1 MVNKRR
7 RSILEDEADDL
18 DGTHHTIAPCRD
30 TIFASCIVSSAS
42 NNNGT
47 VATSSQ
53 PRVLDDLT
61 TTSSLSSSPPQK
73 KLKHKS
79 ATRCGSNA
87 ELSTSVKQATVR
99 CRATRV
105 SVPDTSL
112 RSATGIS
119 HRMSARLAKKI
130 HPFIVTKSRDI
141 YPYLASKDSLD
152 SAEPLREEH
161 DGTRNSTLPASTL
174 KKNIGPA
181 RNISLAD
188 EAALME
194 EWANLRMSQGT
205 LLSST
210 SPSRDRTPQLSSNRG
225 SQEPCNDAEIPS
237 GEVAVLN
244 TPHPVLANNH
254 IEHTYPRPSVSLSDQ
269 VAEPLPDTPAINE
282 SPFTSPLPQAEGLAL
297 HNSLSDCDLRYPSS
311 SPENIH
317 PAIED
322 VAPSQ
327 SINEGTTET
336 IAQAPHIP
344 VTGSLEVVDQPIQLL
359 ATDSEIV
366 SLHPSKSPILPEL
379 DILPEATIL
388 TSPAAPVKPEDSS
401 ARASPSADIQL
412 VVSSQADIEDVVL
425 GFHMLDLHEVLSPW
439 VPVSPTAPSIYVPP
453 AVQHLITAMNR
464 QLEIECQARK
474 RAEELY
480 LDEMRKRIKMEKVVD
495 RLQRERGQTPE
506 QETSQQRPSLH
517 APSRAASAHASPEEA
532 GQQDG
537 ETKPPSTDT
546 AYLNI
551 TTEGSCA

>member
-1 MVNKRR
+1 VNISLLKNNYV
-7 RSILEDEADDL
+7 SKA
-18 DGTHHTIAPCRD
+18 
-30 TIFASCIVSSAS
+30 CIVSSAS
-42 NNNGT
+42 KNNGT

-73 KLKHKS
+73 KSKHKS
-79 ATRCGSNA
+79 ATRRGSNA

-141 YPYLASKDSLD
+141 YPYLASQDSLD
-152 SAEPLREEH
+152 SAESLREEH
-161 DGTRNSTLPASTL
+161 DGTGNSTLSASHL

-181 RNISLAD
+181 RSISLAD

-210 SPSRDRTPQLSSNRG
+210 SASRDRTPQLSSNRG
-225 SQEPCNDAEIPS
+225 SQEPCNEAEIPT
-237 GEVAVLN
+237 GEVAVPN
-244 TPHPVLANNH
+244 TPQPVPAKNH

-269 VAEPLPDTPAINE
+269 VAEPLPDTPAMNE

-297 HNSLSDCDLRYPSS
+297 YNSLSDCDLRYPSS

-322 VAPSQ
+322 MAPSQ
-327 SINEGTTET
+327 DISEGTTET
-336 IAQAPHIP
+336 IAQASHIP
-344 VTGSLEVVDQPIQLL
+344 VTGSLEVVDQPLQLL
-359 ATDSEIV
+359 ATDSEIAP
-366 SLHPSKSPILPEL
+366 LHTSNSPILPEL
-379 DILPEATIL
+379 GILPETTIL
-388 TSPAAPVKPEDSS
+388 TSPAAPAKPQDSL
-401 ARASPSADIQL
+401 ARASPSVDIQL

-439 VPVSPTAPSIYVPP
+439 VPASPAAPSIYVPP
-453 AVQHLITAMNR
+453 AVQHLITGIYHSCIDLIWTDVMSSSH
-464 QLEIECQARK
+464 E
-474 RAEELY
+474 
-480 LDEMRKRIKMEKVVD
+480 
-495 RLQRERGQTPE
+495 
-506 QETSQQRPSLH
+506 S
-517 APSRAASAHASPEEA
+517 
-532 GQQDG
+532 
-537 ETKPPSTDT
+537 STG
-546 AYLNI
+546 N
-551 TTEGSCA
+551 